1 MSALSL
7 PMGQLYILSGL
18 PGSGKTTLLKG
29 LNLPE
34 GFVISSDQLRRNL
47 YGTKLYREDDGIDHE
62 YLYGWHKPPA
72 VIFDMVRIMCRER
85 AKEGL
90 TTFVDTTAL
99 NDAER
104 NDFAKIAKLYGMKV
118 EVMIFDVPVDEL
130 IRRDNQRLAKVG
142 ARAIQQMHGDFKKTS
157 ELPFRIVH
165 PGDTFELTVP
175 TLPGDRYDVVGD
187 VHGLLDEFL
196 ELVKSMGYQHDA
208 EGLPIHPDGRKLL
221 FLGDVVDRGRQ
232 SLLMLHYVERA
243 CTQGGHVFV
252 PGNHEDKLLKTWD
265 YWVRT
270 GEAKGRSRSSTETFL
285 ALMGQPKETQDRL
298 MGFIRAQP
306 GYRVVESNGQSFVF
320 AHADIVH
327 FDPLTTPKSGLFYGD
342 SDFGRVDS
350 DARYEDNYARGVNKY
365 TLFRGH
371 IEQIS
376 NQPHV
381 HSVEFDQAFGGHLAI
396 VQLDG
401 FARDA
406 PIEGTTQAF
415 AMNVHKKEIAFNYD
429 NFSREHFALADCMY
443 NYEKAGALKSY
454 THKETGMKAFDFAEI
469 EKLMDTKRVRKVD
482 HPDAETPVAL
492 YKYGKS
498 VFYDN
503 LWAEHPFLV
512 KARGLV
518 LDMAGHIVQH
528 PFDKIFNYGENG
540 TALDL
545 PDDAIVEAIEK
556 LNGFMGCITKNPYKD
571 DLLVTTTGSFDSD
584 FVGYINDFI
593 TPEVKERFLN
603 YFKEQEASPTG
614 GKTLMFEVIHPKD
627 NEHPVQYKP
636 EEQGLWLIGAR
647 GKGINDPLE
656 SEDYLDLIGGEL
668 QLRRPKRFTVTF
680 GEVRKWANEQD
691 GEGHIVRFQGEPVV
705 KFKTTAYLAVKF
717 VGRLSDNNIAFM
729 YNKPEQFKQKLDEE
743 YVPMVDA
750 LLAKYPTP
758 ESYKALPRSERME
771 AVRELVKEMRMAEE
785 AAVGLEHT
793 TPGL

>member
-7 PMGQLYILSGL
+7 PMGQFYILSGP
-18 PGSGKTTLLKG
+18 PGSGKSTLLKH

-34 GFVISSDQLRRNL
+34 GFVVSSDHLRRIL
-47 YGTKLYREDDGIDHE
+47 YGVKLYREEGIDHE
-62 YLYGWHKPPA
+62 HLYGWNKPGS
-72 VIFDMVRIMCRER
+72 VIFDMMKVMCRER

-90 TTFVDTTAL
+90 TTFVDSTCLTES
-99 NDAER
+99 DR
-104 NDFAKIAKLYGMKV
+104 NDFAKIAAAHGMKTHV
-118 EVMIFDVPVDEL
+118 LIFDVPVAEL
-130 IRRDNQRLAKVG
+130 IRRDEARLAKVG
-142 ARAIQQMHGDFKKTS
+142 SHVIQRMSGDFAKTS
-157 ELPFRIVH
+157 ALPYSIVK
-165 PGDTFELTVP
+165 PGDTFKLTVP
-175 TLPGDRYDVVGD
+175 TLGGDLYDVVGD

-196 ELVKSMGYQHDA
+196 ELVRGMGYQHNE
-208 EGLPIHPDGRKLL
+208 EGVPVHPDGRKLL

-243 CTQGGHVFV
+243 CTLGEHIFV

-265 YWVRT
+265 HWMRT

-285 ALMGQPKETQDRL
+285 ALMGQPKETQERL
-298 MGFIRAQP
+298 IGFLRAQP
-306 GYRVVESNGQSFVF
+306 GYRVVESHGQSFAF

-342 SDFGRVDS
+342 SDFGKVDS
-350 DARYEDNYARGVNKY
+350 DARYEDNVQRGINKY

-371 IEQIS
+371 IRQIS

-381 HSVEFDQAFGGHLAI
+381 HSVEFDQAFGGQLAI
-396 VQLDG
+396 VRLDG
-401 FARDA
+401 YARDA
-406 PIEGTTQAF
+406 LTHGPEQAF
-415 AMNVHKKEIAFNYD
+415 ALNVHKTQIAFNYD
-429 NFSREHFALADCMY
+429 NFSREHFSVADCVY

-454 THKETGMKAFDFAEI
+454 THKETGMKSFDFADI
-469 EKLMDTKRVRKVD
+469 EKLMDAKRVRKVD
-482 HPDAETPVAL
+482 HPDAQTPVSL

-503 LWAEHPFLV
+503 LWSEHPFLV

-545 PDDAIVEAIEK
+545 PDDAIVQAVEK
-556 LNGFMGCITKNPYKD
+556 LNGFMGCITKNPYKNE
-571 DLLVTTTGSFDSD
+571 LLVTTTGSFDSD

-593 TPEVKERFLN
+593 TPDVKERLLN
-603 YFKEQEASPTG
+603 YFNEQEASSQG

-627 NEHPVQYKP
+627 NEHPVKYKP
-636 EEQGLWLIGAR
+636 EEEGLWLIGAR

-656 SEDYLDLIGGEL
+656 SEEYLDLIGGEL
-668 QLRRPKRFTVTF
+668 QLRRPKHFSVTF
-680 GEVRKWANEQD
+680 GEVRKWANEHD
-691 GEGHIVRFQGEPVV
+691 GEGYIVRHQGEPVV
-705 KFKTTAYLAVKF
+705 KFKTTSYLAVKF

-729 YNKPEQFKQKLDEE
+729 YNHPEKFKLKLDEE

-750 LLAKYPTP
+750 LLKNFPTA

-771 AVRELVKEMRMAEE
+771 TVRTLVKDMRLAEE
-785 AAVGLEHT
+785 AAVGLQHT

>member
-1 MSALSL
+1 MSTLSL
-7 PMGQLYILSGL
+7 PMGQMYILSGP
-18 PGSGKTTLLKG
+18 PGSGKSTLLKH
-29 LNLPE
+29 LHLPE
-34 GFVISSDQLRRNL
+34 GFVVSSDHLRRML
-47 YGTKLYREDDGIDHE
+47 YGTKLYSDGGIEHE
-62 YLYGWHKPPA
+62 HLYGWNKPGS
-72 VIFDMVRIMCRER
+72 VIFDMMKVMCRER

-90 TTFVDTTAL
+90 TTFVDATTL
-99 NDAER
+99 SDGER
-104 NDFAKIAKLYGMKV
+104 NEYAKIAKAQGMNV
-118 EVMIFDVPVDEL
+118 EVLIFDVPLDEL
-130 IRRDNQRLAKVG
+130 IRRDHARAAKVG
-142 ARAIQQMHGDFKKTS
+142 ANVVQRMHA
-157 ELPFRIVH
+157 ELVRSSALPYRIVH

-175 TLPGDRYDVVGD
+175 TLAGDQYDIVGD

-196 ELVKSMGYQHDA
+196 ELVQSMGYRHDDR
-208 EGLPIHPDGRKLL
+208 GVPVHPDGRKLL

-232 SLLMLHYVERA
+232 SLLLLHYVEQA
-243 CTQGGHVFV
+243 CSQGGHVFV
-252 PGNHEDKLLKTWD
+252 PGNHEDKLIKTWD
-265 YWVRT
+265 HWVRT
-270 GEAKGRSRSSTETFL
+270 GEARGRSRSSTETFL
-285 ALMGQPKETQDRL
+285 SLMGQDKATQVRL
-298 MGFIRAQP
+298 IEFLRTQP
-306 GYRVVESNGQSFVF
+306 GYRIAASHGQSFVF

-327 FDPLTTPKSGLFYGD
+327 FDPLSTPKSGLYYGD

-350 DARYEDNYARGVNKY
+350 DARYEDNFQRGVNKY

-371 IEQIS
+371 IAQIS

-381 HSVEFDQAFGGHLAI
+381 HSVEFNQAFGGQLAI
-396 VQLDG
+396 VGLDG
-401 FARDA
+401 FARDVPVHGA
-406 PIEGTTQAF
+406 TQAF
-415 AMNVHKKEIAFNYD
+415 ERNVQKKQISFDYD
-429 NFSREHFALADCMY
+429 QFSREHFCLADSMY

-482 HPDAETPVAL
+482 HPDTDTPVAL

-503 LWAEHPFLV
+503 LWGDHPFLV

-545 PDDAIVEAIEK
+545 PDNTMVQAIEK
-556 LNGFMGCITKNPYKD
+556 MNGFLGCITKNPYKNE
-571 DLLVTTTGSFDSD
+571 LLVTTTGSFDSD

-593 TPEVKERFLN
+593 TPDVKERLLG
-603 YFKEQEASPTG
+603 YFNEQEASSQG

-656 SEDYLDLIGGEL
+656 SEEYLDLIGGEL
-668 QLRRPKRFTVTF
+668 ALRRPSWSMVEF
-680 GEVRKWANEQD
+680 GQVRKWANEQD
-691 GEGHIVRFQGEPVV
+691 GEGHIVRHNGEPVV

-729 YNKPEQFKQKLDEE
+729 YNHPEKFKLKLDEE

-750 LLAKYPTP
+750 LLVKYPTA

-771 AVRELVKEMRMAEE
+771 AVRELVKEMRVSEE
-785 AAVGLEHT
+785 AKVGLEHT

>member
-1 MSALSL
+1 MSTLSL
-7 PMGQLYILSGL
+7 PMGQMYILSGL
-18 PGSGKTTLLKG
+18 PGSGKTTLLKE

-47 YGTKLYREDDGIDHE
+47 YGTKLYREDGIDHE
-62 YLYGWHKPPA
+62 HLYGWNKPTA
-72 VIFDMVRIMCRER
+72 AIFDLVRIMCRER

-90 TTFVDTTAL
+90 TTFIDATTL
-99 NDAER
+99 SEGDR
-104 NDFAKIAKLYGMKV
+104 HDYAKIAKGCGMNV
-118 EVMIFDVPVDEL
+118 EVLIFDVPVPEL
-130 IRRDNQRLAKVG
+130 IRRDNLRLAKVG
-142 ARAIQQMHGDFKKTS
+142 ARAIQSMSEEFVKTS
-157 ELPFRIVH
+157 ALPYRMVNA
-165 PGDTFELTVP
+165 GDTFKLVVP
-175 TLPGDRYDVVGD
+175 TLVGDRYDVVGD
-187 VHGLLDEFL
+187 VHGLVDEFL
-196 ELVKSMGYQHDA
+196 ELVKSMGYQHNN
-208 EGLPIHPDGRKLL
+208 EGLPAHSDGRKLL

-232 SLLMLHYVERA
+232 SLLMLHYAERA
-243 CTQGGHVFV
+243 CTLGGHIFV

-265 YWVRT
+265 YWMRT

-285 ALMGQPKETQDRL
+285 ALMAQPQETQARL
-298 MGFIRAQP
+298 MEFIRAQP
-306 GYRVVESNGQSFVF
+306 GYRIVESNGQSFVF

-342 SDFGRVDS
+342 SDFGKVDS
-350 DARYEDNYARGVNKY
+350 DARYEENFERGVNKY

-376 NQPHV
+376 AQTHV

-396 VQLDG
+396 IALDG
-401 FARDA
+401 FARDIA
-406 PIEGTTQAF
+406 SVGAQQAF
-415 AMNVHKKEIAFNYD
+415 ARNVHKKEIAFNYD
-429 NFSREHFALADCMY
+429 DFSREHFALADCMY
-443 NYEKAGALKSY
+443 NYNKAGALKSY
-454 THKETGMKAFDFAEI
+454 IHKETGMKAFDFAEI
-469 EKLMDTKRVRKVD
+469 EKLMDTKRVRKVE

-545 PDDAIVEAIEK
+545 PDDAMVEAIEK

-603 YFKEQEASPTG
+603 YFKEQEASAEG

-647 GKGINDPLE
+647 GKNIKDSLE
-656 SEDYLDLIGGEL
+656 SEDYLDLIGAEL
-668 QLRRPKRFTVTF
+668 QLRRPQRFQVTF

-691 GEGHIVRFQGEPVV
+691 GEGHIVRYKGEPVV

-729 YNKPEQFKQKLDEE
+729 YNKPETFKLKLDEE

-750 LLAKYPTP
+750 LLVKFPTA

-771 AVRELVKEMRMAEE
+771 AVRELVKDMRVAEE
-785 AAVGLEHT
+785 AKAVLDHT
-793 TPGL
+793 PLSL

>member
-1 MSALSL
+1 MSTLSL
-7 PMGQLYILSGL
+7 PMGQMYILSGP
-18 PGSGKTTLLKG
+18 PGSGKSTLLKR

-34 GFVISSDQLRRNL
+34 GFVVSSDHLRKVL
-47 YGTKLYREDDGIDHE
+47 YGTKLYREDGIEHE
-62 YLYGWHKPPA
+62 HLYGWNKPGS
-72 VIFDMVRIMCRER
+72 VIFDMMKVMCRER

-90 TTFVDTTAL
+90 TTFVDATTL
-99 NDAER
+99 SEGDRGEY
-104 NDFAKIAKLYGMKV
+104 AKIAKAHGMKV
-118 EVMIFDVPVDEL
+118 EVLIFDVPVDEL
-130 IRRDNQRLAKVG
+130 VRRDHARPAKVG
-142 ARAIQQMHGDFKKTS
+142 ANVVQRMHADLARTS
-157 ELPFRIVH
+157 SLPYRTVS

-175 TLPGDRYDVVGD
+175 TLAGDHYDIVGD

-196 ELVKSMGYQHDA
+196 ELVHSMGYRHDE
-208 EGLPIHPDGRKLL
+208 EGLPVHPDGRKLL

-232 SLLMLHYVERA
+232 SLLLLHYVEQA
-243 CTQGGHVFV
+243 CSKGGHIFV
-252 PGNHEDKLLKTWD
+252 PGNHEDKLIKTWD
-265 YWVRT
+265 HWVRT

-285 ALMGQPKETQDRL
+285 ALMGQSKATQVRL
-298 MGFIRAQP
+298 MEFLRTQP
-306 GYRVVESNGQSFVF
+306 GYRVAVSNGQSFVF

-327 FDPLTTPKSGLFYGD
+327 FDPLTTPKSGLYYGD

-350 DARYEDNYARGVNKY
+350 DARYEDNVQRGVNKY

-376 NQPHV
+376 KQPHV
-381 HSVEFDQAFGGHLAI
+381 HSVEFNQAFGGQLAI
-396 VQLDG
+396 VALDG
-401 FARDA
+401 FARDVG
-406 PIEGTTQAF
+406 PHGPTEAF
-415 AMNVHKKEIAFNYD
+415 ERNVRKKQISFDYD
-429 NFSREHFALADCMY
+429 QFSREHFCLADSMY
-443 NYEKAGALKSY
+443 NYEKAGAVKSY

-469 EKLMDTKRVRKVD
+469 EKLMDSKRVRKVD
-482 HPDAETPVAL
+482 HPDTDTPVAL

-503 LWAEHPFLV
+503 LWGDHPFLV

-545 PDDAIVEAIEK
+545 PDNTMVQAIEK
-556 LNGFMGCITKNPYKD
+556 MNGFLGCITKNPYKN

-593 TPEVKERFLN
+593 TPEVKERMLA
-603 YFKEQEASPTG
+603 YFNEQEASSQG

-656 SEDYLDLIGGEL
+656 SEEYLDLIGGEL
-668 QLRRPKRFTVTF
+668 QLRRPSWSMVEF
-680 GEVRKWANEQD
+680 GQVRKWANEQD
-691 GEGHIVRFQGEPVV
+691 GEGHIVRHKGEPVV
-705 KFKTTAYLAVKF
+705 KFKTTSYLAVKF

-729 YNKPEQFKQKLDEE
+729 YNHPEKFKLKLDEE

-750 LLAKYPTP
+750 LLVKYPTA
-758 ESYKALPRSERME
+758 EDYKALPRSERME
-771 AVRELVKEMRMAEE
+771 AVRELVKEMRVAEE
-785 AAVGLEHT
+785 AKVGLEHT